1 MASFVDLS
9 NGDFVPLSAALH
21 GPDRVARAL
30 LIKGGMLVPPRPMLW
45 PCPGELLNGP
55 HIEGDLHTPDVDL
68 MVARRVVAGGSG
80 AHLKLDGQLV
90 YAKGAYPY
98 YIQHW
103 YQHDI
108 ARPAWDF
115 DAPVTHRLDRA
126 FVITHF
132 NFVWGHW
139 LTEMYPKLFVIRAL
153 KAAGITAPLLLPR
166 TAPSYA
172 ARIVRMMLPDQEIIT
187 YDPRDEAVEIGAA
200 LLPHM
205 LNRNYVFHDFM
216 RWNLEREALSWTK
229 GSGDEDMLFVS
240 RGGVRTAQS
249 FRELENEAEIEGLA
263 QEAGLTLV
271 RPETLGW
278 DQQVRLFSRARL
290 VAGEFGSG
298 LHNALLS
305 PQGCQVVSLN
315 WLVEVQSRIG
325 NFRRHD
331 IGYILPADGQARL
344 YSIEPQANQPFTI
357 DPAEFRQKLAIAVD
371 RAQARKA
378 MAGWD
383 DAPFPVDAPTLRL

>member
-1 MASFVDLS
+1 MASFIDLS
-9 NGDFVPLSAALH
+9 SADLSPLSGALH

-30 LIKGGMLVPPRPMLW
+30 LIQGGALVPPRPMLW
-45 PCPGELLNGP
+45 PCAGDMLNGL
-55 HIEGDLHTPDVDL
+55 HILGDLHAPDVDL
-68 MVARRVVAGGSG
+68 MVAKRVVAGGSG
-80 AHLKLDGQLV
+80 AHLKLDDQLV
-90 YAKGAYPY
+90 YAEGAYPY
-98 YIQHW
+98 YVQHW

-108 ARPAWDF
+108 ARQAWDF

-153 KAAGITAPLLLPR
+153 NAAGITAPLLLPR
-166 TAPSYA
+166 TAPGYV
-172 ARIVRMMLPDQEIIT
+172 ARIVRMMLPDQEIVT

-205 LNRNYVFHDFM
+205 LNRNYVFHDFL
-216 RWNLEREALSWTK
+216 RWNLEREALSFTK
-229 GSGDEDMLFVS
+229 GGDADMLFVS

-278 DQQVRLFSRARL
+278 DQQARLFSRARL

-331 IGYILPADGQARL
+331 VGYILPADGQARL

-383 DAPFPVDAPTLRL
+383 DAPFPADTSELRL

>member
-1 MASFVDLS
+1 MASFLDLS
-9 NGDFVPLSAALH
+9 NAEFVPLSGALH

-30 LIKGGMLVPPRPMLW
+30 LIERGTLVPPRPMLW
-45 PCPGELLNGP
+45 PCPGDLVNGP
-55 HIEGDLHTPDVDL
+55 HIEGDLRAPPVDL
-68 MVARRVVAGGSG
+68 LVVRRAVAGGTG
-80 AHLKLDGQLV
+80 AHLKLDDQLI
-90 YAKGAYPY
+90 YAEGAYPF

-103 YQHDI
+103 YRHDI
-108 ARPAWDF
+108 ARQAWDF

-153 KAAGITAPLLLPR
+153 ARAGIVAPLLLPR
-166 TAPSYA
+166 TAPGYV

-205 LNRNYVFHDFM
+205 LNRNYVFHDFL
-216 RWNLEREALSWTK
+216 RWNLEREALAWPK
-229 GSGDEDMLFVS
+229 GGGDDMIFVS

-249 FRELENEAEIEGLA
+249 FRELANEAEIEGIA
-263 QEAGLTLV
+263 REAGLTVL
-271 RPETLGW
+271 RPETLSW
-278 DQQVRLFSRARL
+278 EQQARLFSKARL

-331 IGYILPADGQARL
+331 VGYILPSDGEARL
-344 YSIEPQANQPFTI
+344 YSIEARANQPFTI
-357 DPAEFRQKLAIAVD
+357 DADVFREKLTIAVD
-371 RAQARKA
+371 RAQTRKA

-383 DAPFPVDAPTLRL
+383 DAPFPVADPEMRV